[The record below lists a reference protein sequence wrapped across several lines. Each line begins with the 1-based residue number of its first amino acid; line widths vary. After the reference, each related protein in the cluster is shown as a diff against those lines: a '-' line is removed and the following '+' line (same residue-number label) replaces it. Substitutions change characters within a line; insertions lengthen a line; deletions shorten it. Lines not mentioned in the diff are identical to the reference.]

1 MQINF
6 SEILNAGDVIRVCAP
21 GETIF
26 AMGDPG
32 DRMYLILEGE
42 IEIRVGDRVFDRA
55 VEGDPIGEMAL
66 LDDMV
71 RSATAVS
78 LTESRVV
85 AIDKPR
91 LLQIL
96 QQHPYFAVELTKCM
110 VRRLR
115 LMNRSAQYDP
125 LTQLPNRI
133 LFLELCQTALARSG
147 RSTGHIGLLHL
158 DLDHFEKINDSLGY
172 AVADQLLGQ
181 VAGRLQ
187 RVLDPADTLARLGA
201 DEFAVLVESVH
212 NDTDLAEIAQ
222 NLHDALAAPFIL
234 GKQSLYLTGSIG
246 IACHPAEGSDIDVLM
261 NNAASAMHSAKQA
274 GRNQYVFFS
283 TDISARALEFVT
295 LKNALREAINL
306 GELFLHY
313 QPRVDLLSGR
323 INGVEALARWQHAAL
338 GLVSPARFI
347 PVAEE
352 GGLIDDLGAFVLRE
366 GCRQRKQWLDAG
378 LDGFRVAINLS
389 PLQIRQADLVSR
401 VQRILTETGL
411 PARYLELELTESAM
425 MENMGEVITKLGQLR
440 SMGVEIALDDF
451 GTGYSSLSS
460 LKNFPIDC
468 MKIDQSFVR
477 GIPRDEHD
485 MAITRTIIALA
496 RNLGLSIVIEGVET
510 EEQMAFA
517 RREGCETYQGYLFS
531 KPVPPEAFEKL
542 LRAG

>member
-1 MQINF
+1 
-6 SEILNAGDVIRVCAP
+6 
-21 GETIF
+21 
-26 AMGDPG
+26 
-32 DRMYLILEGE
+32 
-42 IEIRVGDRVFDRA
+42 
-55 VEGDPIGEMAL
+55 
-66 LDDMV
+66 
-71 RSATAVS
+71 
-78 LTESRVV
+78 
-85 AIDKPR
+85 
-91 LLQIL
+91 
-96 QQHPYFAVELTKCM
+96 
-110 VRRLR
+110 
-115 LMNRSAQYDP
+115 
-125 LTQLPNRI
+125 
-133 LFLELCQTALARSG
+133 
-147 RSTGHIGLLHL
+147 
-158 DLDHFEKINDSLGY
+158 
-172 AVADQLLGQ
+172 
-181 VAGRLQ
+181 
-187 RVLDPADTLARLGA
+187 
-201 DEFAVLVESVH
+201 
-212 NDTDLAEIAQ
+212 
-222 NLHDALAAPFIL
+222 
-234 GKQSLYLTGSIG
+234 
-246 IACHPAEGSDIDVLM
+246 M